1 MEGAGCFAC
10 GTKEQTAQQFPISPA
25 GNPVSLPAPSKG
37 HFLCFQRD
45 DFCLLLFSK
54 SAIFFK
60 EGGCFCSR
68 LTGLLSAGALESFS
82 RCENNRYLFHGVN
95 VLSHRFQ
102 ELFQGFF
109 FIPLP
114 FRLLKAARPFVC
126 MESGRFIWKP
136 HGNGGERSPLRPQQ
150 RGYFMELVKKLFFVH
165 IYRGDKRNCLRYN
178 TVSIHVR

>member
-1 MEGAGCFAC
+1 MPA
-10 GTKEQTAQQFPISPA
+10 EQKNEPHSNFPYL
-25 GNPVSLPAPSKG
+25 LPGIPQAFLRLRKVI
-37 HFLCFQRD
+37 FLCFQRD

-114 FRLLKAARPFVC
+114 FRLLKAARPSAC